1 MYRLQSHGYQIK
13 SPTRRADRPPEVP
26 PEIWGVIAFF
36 SSRQSLSR
44 LCAVSRGFYRIFVQ
58 ELYSTI
64 IATSSEASQ
73 LIETLND
80 SSSSLSCQHLRSLI
94 QSLNLELAFDYKENL
109 HTLNSALKMLSSSPL
124 LHTLRLALSI
134 FFSPTYNT
142 TPTAK
147 ESFDMI
153 SSLNRTQFPTLR
165 AFDIAIRYQYPQFEM
180 TYMGVADLAP
190 FLAAHPDLLHLKL
203 AVQGTEF
210 SGEDAAF
217 LPQLRSFTG
226 FLRNGA
232 ALCDSGPQR
241 PLEKLS
247 ITVAT
252 TAMLHQP
259 EIDFGRFP
267 SVIHPSL
274 KSLHIRAIDQY
285 QYTTFKSCDNLS
297 PTYLHCVVSS
307 FPNVTHLDIPL
318 SYDDVLG
325 IFVHGP
331 ALSALVYLEH
341 LRVEQH
347 RRPNEEDPTA
357 ERFPPGHY
365 LSFISSL
372 LPNLSSLVNVDITVL
387 ENNDMF
393 SDDAF
398 YYMIGVDTDPVDYH
412 FSINRV
418 SGKAEALLVQSEGD

>member
-1 MYRLQSHGYQIK
+1 MYRLQSHGYQRK
-13 SPTRRADRPPEVP
+13 SPTRA
-26 PEIWGVIAFF
+26 IAFF

-64 IATSSEASQ
+64 IAASSEASQ
-73 LIETLND
+73 LIEALND
-80 SSSSLSCQHLRSLI
+80 SSSFLSCQHPRSLI

-109 HTLNSALKMLSSSPL
+109 HTLISALKMLSSSPL

-153 SSLNRTQFPTLR
+153 SSLNRTRFPTLR
-165 AFDIAIRYQYPQFEM
+165 EFDIAIRYQYPQFEM
-180 TYMGVADLAP
+180 TYMG
-190 FLAAHPDLLHLKL
+190 
-203 AVQGTEF
+203 GTEF

-232 ALCDSGPQR
+232 TLCDSGPQR

-252 TAMLHQP
+252 TAVLHQP

-267 SVIHPSL
+267 SVTHPSL
-274 KSLHIRAIDQY
+274 KLLHIRAIDQY

-307 FPNVTHLDIPL
+307 FPNITHLDIPL

-331 ALSALVYLEH
+331 VLSALVYLEH

-347 RRPNEEDPTA
+347 RRPNKEDPTA

-365 LSFISSL
+365 LSFISAL

-398 YYMIGVDTDPVDYH
+398 YYMIEVDTDPVDYH

-418 SGKAEALLVQSEGD
+418 SGKAEALLVQSKGD